1 MPLLQPVALPGERS
15 RAQELYAWL
24 RAAIERGELEPHERL
39 VETAIADLASVSRT
53 PVREALQRLEFDG
66 LVREGDGGGLEV
78 CGFSLDELADLC
90 TVRATLEGLV
100 TELAANTRSDLE
112 IETLRRIVVAE
123 RNTLGGEEVD
133 AQIELN
139 HAFHDT
145 VWRASRNRY
154 LADELWRLRSLIERL
169 QETTLRDPRRLGESI
184 REHAAIVRALEV
196 RDTEAAQRL
205 GREHFERAMSARLS
219 TSETPR
225 VPAAQASPMRREAQ
239 GRSRA

>member
-39 VETAIADLASVSRT
+39 VETALADLASVSRT
-53 PVREALQRLEFDG
+53 PVREALQRLEADG
-66 LVREGDGGGLEV
+66 LVREGEGGGLEV

-100 TELAANTRSDLE
+100 TELAANARSHFE
-112 IETLRRIVVAE
+112 IDTLRRIVAAE
-123 RNTLGGEEVD
+123 RNTLSSDAGVE

-169 QETTLRDPRRLGESI
+169 QETTLRDPSRLGESI
-184 REHAAIVRALEV
+184 REHAAIVRALEA
-196 RDTEAAQRL
+196 RDAEAAQRL
-205 GREHFERAMSARLS
+205 GREHFQRAMSARLS
-219 TSETPR
+219 ISDGQTVS
-225 VPAAQASPMRREAQ
+225 AAGSSSPGHTA
-239 GRSRA
+239 

>member
-1 MPLLQPVALPGERS
+1 MPLPQPVTLPGERS

-24 RAAIERGELEPHERL
+24 RGAIERGELQPHERL
-39 VETAIADLASVSRT
+39 VEAAIADLASVSRT
-53 PVREALQRLEFDG
+53 PVREALQRLEADG

-90 TVRATLEGLV
+90 TVRAVLEGLV
-100 TELAANTRSDLE
+100 TELAANARSDLE
-112 IETLRRIVVAE
+112 IETLGRIVMAE
-123 RNTLGGEEVD
+123 ESALSSDVE

-154 LADELWRLRSLIERL
+154 LADELERLRSLIERL
-169 QETTLRDPRRLGESI
+169 QETTLRDPSRLEESI
-184 REHAAIVRALEV
+184 REHAAIVTALEM

-205 GREHFERAMSARLS
+205 GRAHFERTTSARLS
-219 TSETPR
+219 ISQASNGGHPSVRHELQIGPR
-225 VPAAQASPMRREAQ
+225 V
-239 GRSRA
+239 